1 MANCSTKMPT
11 VPALIETEMLIGNPN
26 VRKDLIP
33 MKRFGDVSEVSDV
46 ALMLARNGYM
56 TGQTI
61 NVNGGMYMS

>member
-1 MANCSTKMPT
+1 
-11 VPALIETEMLIGNPN
+11 
-26 VRKDLIP
+26 P
-33 MKRFGDVSEVSDV
+33 MKRFGQVDEVADI